1 MSSELVPTSIDRKV
15 ERYLLAVF
23 FVVYL
28 FTAKGYLE
36 VSDTEYSALTA
47 EAIVT
52 RGRFDLDVDNGYTRQ
67 GPDGRSYSKYGIG
80 TPLYFAPYAF
90 VGHQLAGVARV
101 PAAEFTRFLLSF
113 ANIPIAILTLW
124 LFARMLRVF
133 EIREPTIRL
142 LLVGLGLGTLFW
154 RYAAYDFTEALQACG
169 IVAGVYGVVRRP
181 GAYSLRDGLGP
192 AALVLVKLVHV
203 VLLPLFAAYI
213 ILRPRDSGRDRIRDL
228 VTYFA
233 PSVAALALIAAANY
247 LRFGNPLESGYGS
260 EAGLFS
266 LAQLPQ
272 TVPALLIS
280 GDKGLLLFCPLLVV
294 GLLGWWRFG
303 SLRPRAAALCGAIVV
318 VEFLLAATWHSWIG
332 GWSWGPRLLVP
343 TIPLWLL
350 PAAFWLD
357 VLAARYRWAAV
368 AALVAVSIVA
378 QFNGVFV
385 KDQQIHH
392 MRHGMLTAE
401 ERTAADSDYLVGW
414 RVLLYKLTADDA
426 TSPCTVVVFG
436 LAGDRPLDIA
446 QHRTFVGL
454 NVWTEHT
461 ARRFGKQAIRYL
473 PLAGLAVIG
482 FCLLR
487 IVAISRREKQ
497 SVTLRA

>member
-1 MSSELVPTSIDRKV
+1 MSSEQVPSPNDRKL
-15 ERYLLAVF
+15 ERYLLGIF

-52 RGRFDLDVDNGYTRQ
+52 RGRFDLDVDNAYTRR

-90 VGHQLAGVARV
+90 VGHRLAATGGV
-101 PAAEFTRFLLSF
+101 PAPELTRFLLSF

-124 LFARMLRVF
+124 LFARLLRSLG
-133 EIREPTIRL
+133 IREPTIRL

-154 RYAAYDFTEALQACG
+154 RYTVYDFTETLQACG
-169 IVAGVYGVVRRP
+169 ITAGVYGLVRRP
-181 GAYSLRDGLGP
+181 GSYSLRDGLGP

-203 VLLPLFAAYI
+203 VLLPLLAVYI
-213 ILRPRDSGRDRIRDL
+213 LMRPRESSGSRLRDSVI
-228 VTYFA
+228 YFA
-233 PSVAALALIAAANY
+233 PSVAAIALIAAANY
-247 LRFGNPLESGYGS
+247 LRFGNPLETGYGS
-260 EAGLFS
+260 EASLFS
-266 LAQLPQ
+266 VAQLPQ
-272 TVPALLIS
+272 TVPALLFS
-280 GDKGLLLFCPLLVV
+280 GEKGLLLFCPLLIA
-294 GLLGWWRFG
+294 GLLGWWSFAA
-303 SLRPRAAALCGAIVV
+303 LRPHVALLCGAILL

-357 VLAARYRWAAV
+357 VPSARFRRAAV
-368 AALVAVSIVA
+368 TALVAVSILA

-392 MRHGMLTAE
+392 MRQGMLTDAE
-401 ERTAADSDYLVGW
+401 KSAADSDYLACW
-414 RVLLYKLTADDA
+414 RILLHKLKADDS
-426 TSPCTVVVFG
+426 TVPCTTAVFG
-436 LAGDRPLDIA
+436 LPGDRPLDIS
-446 QHRTFVGL
+446 QYRTFVGI

-461 ARRFGKQAIRYL
+461 SRRFGKRAIRYL
-473 PLAGLAVIG
+473 PPAGLAVIG

-487 IVAISRREKQ
+487 IVVISRSDKRN
-497 SVTLRA
+497 A